1 MKALLFLLTIPAL
14 LLAQVSSVTTIQGTD
29 TIRDSRTVLNSN
41 FNSLHTNKV
50 NGAPNLTTPQAIM
63 RVLTSGQA
71 GETPVVYDPTTQRI
85 LGAGL
90 NFLQSGA
97 NAVNRSVESKLREF
111 PSVKDFGAVC
121 DGTTDDS
128 LAFTRG
134 ITAVGAGGTL
144 RVPAASCNTATT
156 GITIPLALVGVQLVG
171 ESNGSSKI
179 IYSGSGAAITI
190 GDATGIT
197 VGHTIQNIQIDITNA
212 GANAMCV
219 KVFPSLYV
227 TLDHVYAT
235 SATAIS
241 VGSNNQIGIQAAGG
255 NNTNQFFVG
264 YLTIKE
270 PRISGK
276 FKKGIHFKGDH
287 PTWGVTSFVIQGG
300 AVAYSSSPVS
310 NTYGI
315 HVEQGSGLVSL
326 TSVEQFAEGIR
337 IESLENVLV
346 SSRTKS
352 NTLGVR
358 MIVSGGGT
366 SGGGSTKI
374 IGGNHADGI
383 TDDTNS
389 MQLLST
395 ITASSTQ
402 TRLNGTIEVDNTV
415 LVRGNTAI
423 SWEAAAGGN
432 SGIFWKNGTMGNV
445 AGLYYNGS
453 SLIALQNGVNVL
465 TINSTGVTS
474 PVAQTISGNTGLT
487 FDHPTGGANVGITFK
502 TGASSALSGFLV
514 DNGAQVSMQGG
525 TGSVNRSIHINAA
538 HASASIKLQ
547 HGGTD
552 MMTVNSTG
560 VVMNGNLFPKTVN
573 FAGLGSPVE
582 NAVMFC
588 TNCAR
593 TSPCTTG
600 GSGALVKGEGG
611 AWNCGQDKW
620 GEVSLGAQSAAITN
634 TTLLATSHPAG
645 TYRVCVVLA
654 TTVAGTSTADITVNY
669 DGLASTIN
677 RTLMDDFDV
686 SVLDDYSI
694 CTGLRSAGTAAI
706 RLSTTFAGTIPTY
719 NFYATVERLQ

>member
-1 MKALLFLLTIPAL
+1 MKALLFLLTIPSL
-14 LLAQVSSVTTIQGTD
+14 LLAQVSTVTTISGTD
-29 TIRDSRTVLNSN
+29 TIRDSRTVINNN
-41 FNSLHTNKV
+41 FSSLHTNKV
-50 NGAPNLTTPQAIM
+50 NGATNLTTPQAIM

-71 GETPVVYDPTTQRI
+71 SETAVVYDPATQRI
-85 LGAGL
+85 LSAGL

-156 GITIPLALVGVQLVG
+156 GITIPMALVGVQLVG
-171 ESNGSSKI
+171 ESYATSKI

-190 GDATGIT
+190 GDATGFTI
-197 VGHTIQNIQIDITNA
+197 GHTVKNIQIDITNA

-241 VGSNNQIGIQAAGG
+241 VGSNNQIGIQALGG
-255 NNTNQFFVG
+255 NNTNQFFNG
-264 YLTIKE
+264 YLSIKE
-270 PRISGK
+270 PRVSGK
-276 FKKGIHFKGDH
+276 FKKGIHFRGDH
-287 PTWGVTSFVIQGG
+287 SLWGVTSFVIQGG
-300 AVAYSSSPVS
+300 AVTYSGSPVS
-310 NTYGI
+310 STYGI
-315 HVEQGSGLVSL
+315 HLEQASGLVSL

-337 IESLENVLV
+337 VESLDNVLV
-346 SSRTKS
+346 SSRTKG
-352 NTLGVR
+352 NTVGVR
-358 MIVSGGGT
+358 MLVAAGGT

-374 IGGNHADGI
+374 IGGVHADGI

-395 ITASSTQ
+395 VTATGTQ
-402 TRLNGTIEVDNTV
+402 TRLGGTIEVDNTV

-465 TINSTGVTS
+465 TINSTSVTS
-474 PVAQTISGNTGLT
+474 PVAHVISGNTGLT
-487 FDHPTGGANVGITFK
+487 FDHPTGGANVGVTFK
-502 TGASSALSGFLV
+502 TGPSSALSGFLV
-514 DNGAQVSMQGG
+514 DNGAQVSFQGG
-525 TGSVNRSIHINAA
+525 TGSVNRSILVNAA
-538 HASASIKLQ
+538 HASANIKLQ
-547 HGGTD
+547 QGGVD
-552 MMTVNSTG
+552 MMTVDSGG
-560 VVMNGNLFPKTVN
+560 VKMNANMFPKQVL
-573 FAGLGSPVE
+573 FAALGSPTE
-582 NAVMFC
+582 GAVLFC

-600 GSGALVKGEGG
+600 GTGALAKTEGG
-611 AWNCGQDKW
+611 AWNCGDAKW
-620 GEVSLGAQSAAITN
+620 GDVSLGGQVAAITN
-634 TTLLATSHPAG
+634 TTLLATAHPAG
-645 TYRVCVVLA
+645 TYRVCVVVA
-654 TTVAGTSTADITVNY
+654 TTVAGTSTADVTMNY
-669 DGLASTIN
+669 DGVASSIN
-677 RTLMDDFDV
+677 RTLLDDFDV
-686 SVLDDYSI
+686 TALDDYSI
-694 CTGLRSAGTAAI
+694 CTGIRSAGTAPV
-706 RLSTTFAGTIPTY
+706 RLSTVMAGDSPTY
-719 NFYATVERLQ
+719 NFYATIERLQ